1 MLKASELSECQSK
14 KAVWEAKTSEIRAQ
28 MSAVVAPEKKKAADE
43 YFEKYPPEI
52 QAMILKPATPY
63 AWQMVAKSKP
73 YLETTDEE
81 SAKLLKGEAKKR
93 YEALKAQLADFKD
106 IDPGPLP

>member
-1 MLKASELSECQSK
+1 MLKASDLHEFRGK

-52 QAMILKPATPY
+52 QAMILKPAAPY
-63 AWQMVAKSKP
+63 HWLMAAKAKP

-81 SAKLLKGEAKKR
+81 ASKLLKGEAKTK
-93 YEALKAQLADFKD
+93 YEAVKAQL
-106 IDPGPLP
+106 